1 MVHAIIHTITLN
13 TSGTAGKCIE
23 GREFI
28 IALPESFVE
37 YKADDVV
44 RLFTDSVHKRYDVEC
59 SAALHHNKKMTN
71 YHIHLVFSERKM
83 LEHPEVKIA
92 TRNMFYDEQGKHRRT
107 KKEILDEQGNLRAG
121 CSIIPKGEVYESH
134 IFTKKDEWFKNDAF
148 TREIKE
154 MFTEIINSHVKEESE
169 KLSVFQQGGVYLAT
183 KKIGKNNPREAEIRA
198 DNAVRQE
205 WNRMVDA
212 IGIVSKS
219 GRYGGT
225 YAHTDIAFEFASWI
239 SPEFKL
245 YIIKDYQRLKKD
257 EADRLAIGWDVK
269 RELSK
274 INYCIHTD
282 AVKEFLITPTL
293 SPQEMAYTY
302 ASEADI
308 LNMALF
314 GKTAAQWRTEKG
326 IKGKTPNIRDF
337 ASAEELIVLI
347 NLEDTNAD
355 LIRQEVPKIERLKI
369 LREKAYRQLE
379 LLRKNQDTIAALK
392 KNLIEDT
399 ETNG

>member
-1 MVHAIIHTITLN
+1 MKNMKIDAN
-13 TSGTAGKCIE
+13 GTEIRVMG
-23 GREFI
+23 
-28 IALPESFVE
+28 
-37 YKADDVV
+37 DVV
-44 RLFTDSVHKRYDVEC
+44 NEDAYISLTDIAKYKNPDNAFIVVANWMRNHSTISFLGLWEQI
-59 SAALHHNKKMTN
+59 HNPNFKPIEFDRFK
-71 YHIHLVFSERKM
+71 
-83 LEHPEVKIA
+83 A
-92 TRNMFYDEQGKHRRT
+92 
-107 KKEILDEQGNLRAG
+107 
-121 CSIIPKGEVYESH
+121 ESG
-134 IFTKKDEWFKNDAF
+134 DNAF
-148 TREIKE
+148 TLTPQQWIK
-154 MFTEIINSHVKEESE
+154 
-169 KLSVFQQGGVYLAT
+169 AT
-183 KKIGKNNPREAEIRA
+183 
-198 DNAVRQE
+198 
-205 WNRMVDA
+205 DA

-257 EADRLAIGWDVK
+257 EAD
-269 RELSK
+269 
-274 INYCIHTD
+274 
-282 AVKEFLITPTL
+282 
-293 SPQEMAYTY
+293 
-302 ASEADI
+302 I

-314 GKTAAQWRTEKG
+314 GKTAAQWRNEKA

-337 ASAEELIVLI
+337 ASAEELVVLI

-355 LIRQEVPKIERLKI
+355 LTRQEVPKIERLKI